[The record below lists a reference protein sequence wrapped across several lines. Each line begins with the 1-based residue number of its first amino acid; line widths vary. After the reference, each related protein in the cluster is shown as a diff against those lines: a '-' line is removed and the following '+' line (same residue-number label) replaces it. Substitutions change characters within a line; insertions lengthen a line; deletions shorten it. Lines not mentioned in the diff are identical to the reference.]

1 MTECLNEDL
10 RDLLPLLAHGS
21 LPAAEAARVRAH
33 VAACAACTAELST
46 LESIRQVLSA
56 RAPQVDVSAIAMA
69 VTAATSRGTPVLRV
83 VPGDAPAAK
92 ATAKPS
98 GSAAPARR
106 RWVPR
111 HYIAAAA
118 SILVVV
124 SLSIPL
130 LRPDAPVR
138 SEPTAGP
145 TVAGPAVASPID
157 TPEVVMQNAVPAAAV
172 SEGLVVADG
181 LADLSDDDLESLLK
195 ELETLEA
202 TVSAEPGTLRRPL
215 VNTPGGL

>member
-10 RDLLPLLAHGS
+10 RDLLPMLAHGA

-33 VAACAACTAELST
+33 VATCAACTAELST

-83 VPGDAPAAK
+83 VPGDAPAV
-92 ATAKPS
+92 KPS
-98 GSAAPARR
+98 STSATPAAPRR
-106 RWVPR
+106 GWVPR
-111 HYIAAAA
+111 HYVAAAA

-130 LRPDAPVR
+130 LKPDSPMD
-138 SEPTAGP
+138 
-145 TVAGPAVASPID
+145 AGPAVMPTASGPATISPID
-157 TPEVVMQNAVPAAAV
+157 TPEVATPGAVPAAAA

-181 LADLSDDDLESLLK
+181 LSDLSDDDLESLLK

-215 VNTPGGL
+215 VTTPGGL

>member
-33 VAACAACTAELST
+33 VAACAVCTAELST

-56 RAPQVDVSAIAMA
+56 RAPQVDVSAIALA

-83 VPGDAPAAK
+83 VPGDAPAA
-92 ATAKPS
+92 TPS
-98 GSAAPARR
+98 VSAAPARR
-106 RWVPR
+106 SWVPR
-111 HYIAAAA
+111 HYVAAAA

-138 SEPTAGP
+138 SEPAPGP
-145 TVAGPAVASPID
+145 TASGPAVVSPID
-157 TPEVVMQNAVPAAAV
+157 TPEVTTPGAVPSAAV

>member
-33 VAACAACTAELST
+33 VAACASCTAELST

-83 VPGDAPAAK
+83 VPGDAPAAN
-92 ATAKPS
+92 PS
-98 GSAAPARR
+98 DAAAPMRR

-138 SEPTAGP
+138 SEPAAGP
-145 TVAGPAVASPID
+145 TATGPAVVSPSD
-157 TPEVVMQNAVPAAAV
+157 SPEVVTPNAVPAAAV

-195 ELETLEA
+195 ELETIEA

>member
-33 VAACAACTAELST
+33 VAACASCTAELST

-92 ATAKPS
+92 PS
-98 GSAAPARR
+98 ASAAPARR
-106 RWVPR
+106 SGVPR

-138 SEPTAGP
+138 SEPAAGP
-145 TVAGPAVASPID
+145 TLAGPAVASPID
-157 TPEVVMQNAVPAAAV
+157 TPEVVTPNAVPAAAV

>member
-21 LPAAEAARVRAH
+21 LPAAEAARLRAH
-33 VAACAACTAELST
+33 VAACAACTAELAS
-46 LESIRQVLSA
+46 LESIRQVLAA
-56 RAPQVDVSAIAMA
+56 RAPQLDVSAIAMA

-83 VPGDAPAAK
+83 VPGDAPAV
-92 ATAKPS
+92 KPS
-98 GSAAPARR
+98 TTTSTVAPRR
-106 RWVPR
+106 SWVPR
-111 HYIAAAA
+111 HSIAAAA

-130 LRPDAPVR
+130 LRPDASPD
-138 SEPTAGP
+138 TAPLPMP

-157 TPEVVMQNAVPAAAV
+157 TPDVTTPDVVPAVAA

-181 LADLSDDDLESLLK
+181 LSDLSDAALESLLM

-202 TVSAEPGTLRRPL
+202 TVSAEPGSLRRPL
-215 VNTPGGL
+215 VATPGGL

>member
-10 RDLLPLLAHGS
+10 RDLLPMLAHGS

-33 VAACAACTAELST
+33 VAACAACTAELAT

-83 VPGDAPAAK
+83 VPGDAPAV
-92 ATAKPS
+92 KPS
-98 GSAAPARR
+98 STSATPAATRR
-106 RWVPR
+106 GWVPR
-111 HYIAAAA
+111 HYVAAAA

-130 LRPDAPVR
+130 LKPNASTDSPPAAVTTASGPLTTSPV
-138 SEPTAGP
+138 
-145 TVAGPAVASPID
+145 D
-157 TPEVVMQNAVPAAAV
+157 TPDVETPATVPATAAA
-172 SEGLVVADG
+172 EGLVVADG

>member
-10 RDLLPLLAHGS
+10 RDLLPMLAHGS
-21 LPAAEAARVRAH
+21 LAAADAARVRAH
-33 VAACAACTAELST
+33 VATCAACTAELAT

-83 VPGDAPAAK
+83 VPGDAPAVQPSQTS
-92 ATAKPS
+92 ATP
-98 GSAAPARR
+98 AAPRR
-106 RWVPR
+106 SWVPR
-111 HYIAAAA
+111 HYVAAAA

-130 LRPDAPVR
+130 LRPDPTTEPSTVAL
-138 SEPTAGP
+138 PTASGSA
-145 TVAGPAVASPID
+145 TASPVD
-157 TPEVVMQNAVPAAAV
+157 TPEVVTTAAVPATAAA
-172 SEGLVVADG
+172 EGLVVADG

-202 TVSAEPGTLRRPL
+202 TVSAEPGTFRRPL
-215 VNTPGGL
+215 VTTPGGL

>member
-1 MTECLNEDL
+1 MTECMNEDF

-21 LPAAEAARVRAH
+21 LPAGEAARVRAH
-33 VAACAACTAELST
+33 VAACAECTAELSS

-56 RAPQVDVSAIAMA
+56 RVPQVDVAAIALA
-69 VTAATSRGTPVLRV
+69 VFAATSRGTPLLRV
-83 VPGDAPAAK
+83 VPGDASTATPAA
-92 ATAKPS
+92 TV
-98 GSAAPARR
+98 AAPRR
-106 RWVPR
+106 GWVPR
-111 HYIAAAA
+111 HYVAAAA

-130 LRPDAPVR
+130 LRPD
-138 SEPTAGP
+138 PTAAP
-145 TVAGPAVASPID
+145 EPVASVPSSISPID
-157 TPEVVMQNAVPAAAV
+157 TPEFATPGTSPAAAV
-172 SEGLVVADG
+172 AEGLVVADG

-215 VNTPGGL
+215 MNTPGGL

>member
-1 MTECLNEDL
+1 MTECMNEDL

-21 LPAAEAARVRAH
+21 LPAAEAVRVRAH
-33 VAACAACTAELST
+33 VAACAECTAELSS
-46 LESIRQVLSA
+46 LEAIRQVLSA
-56 RAPQVDVSAIAMA
+56 RAPQVDVAAIALA

-83 VPGDAPAAK
+83 VPGEAPAAK
-92 ATAKPS
+92 PAPV
-98 GSAAPARR
+98 AAPRK

-130 LRPDAPVR
+130 LRPDSTSAPLPV
-138 SEPTAGP
+138 P
-145 TVAGPAVASPID
+145 TVSGPGAITPID
-157 TPEVVMQNAVPAAAV
+157 TPEVVAPDAAPAAAV

-202 TVSAEPGTLRRPL
+202 TVSAEPGAWRRPL
-215 VNTPGGL
+215 ANTPGGL